1 MNPVSANASTAAQDR
16 QGVVLLATLGERQT
30 IRYVLEEVAESI
42 RVLEASKYQFKVL
55 IVDDSRDSEFNDH
68 VNAAFNDLRI
78 SGKVIDG
85 PKNGLGGAIVYGFE
99 TVLADPAIG
108 FVVNLDADG
117 QHDAR
122 QMPDL
127 VRAHFATESS
137 ITIGSRWTK
146 GGTSPGLSR
155 KRKVLSKVSAAMLH
169 RVGVPSSVKD
179 PTTSFRV
186 YSRNALEKC
195 WREVVDFDGYA
206 FFGGIIAVAAS
217 QKLIVSEVPI
227 RFRPRWAGESKMKL
241 GRIAETALKLWA
253 IGSRA
258 KMLERRLE
266 LSIRYGIHGAGSNS
280 TVLENHEVM
289 VCAEAS
295 TARHQVAYLKNL
307 ISGNVLEV
315 GAGVGS
321 FSSHLAPLANQL
333 VCLEPNQGY
342 FSELQKSTHHLN
354 NVSVA
359 NETLVE
365 YREKQGMS
373 SGAKKFD
380 TIFYAHVL
388 EHIEHDLEELKLAS
402 SFLTESG
409 KLIVVV
415 PSIPRLYGSVDALSG
430 HYRRFTRS
438 ELMSI
443 SKMAGYEIE
452 SIKYFNP
459 IAIFPYWVMYR
470 FLKVRNVGSG
480 QLGLYDRVLVPIAYR
495 TINLFK
501 GKLPGVNLIAVLRKI
516 KD

>member
-1 MNPVSANASTAAQDR
+1 MNPALANESFAAQDR

-68 VNAAFNDLRI
+68 VNAAFNDLHI

-99 TVLADPAIG
+99 TVLADPTIG

-155 KRKVLSKVSAAMLH
+155 KRKVLSKVSATMLH

-186 YSRNALEKC
+186 YSRSALEKC
-195 WREVVDFDGYA
+195 WREVIDFDGYA

-217 QKLIVSEVPI
+217 ENLSISEVPI

-258 KMLERRLE
+258 KMIRRRLD
-266 LSIRYGIHGAGSNS
+266 LSIRYGMHK
-280 TVLENHEVM
+280 TVLNASVSENHEVM

-321 FSSHLAPLANQL
+321 FSAHLAPLADQL
-333 VCLEPNQGY
+333 VCLEPNQIY
-342 FSELQKSTHHLN
+342 FSELQKCTHHLN
-354 NVSVA
+354 NVFVA

-365 YREKQGMS
+365 YGEKQS
-373 SGAKKFD
+373 SRSDCKKFD

-388 EHIEHDLEELKLAS
+388 EHIERDLDELKLAS
-402 SFLTESG
+402 NSLADSG

-443 SKMAGYEIE
+443 SKMAGYDVE

-470 FLKVRNVGSG
+470 ILKVKNVGSG
-480 QLGLYDRVLVPIAYR
+480 QLGLYDRVFVPIAYR
-495 TINLFK
+495 TINLFN

-516 KD
+516 ED